1 MSNPSTNFYKI
12 KCIIKSLEIKICKLA
27 ILKINNNFTVM
38 TALVSVRKLK
48 SPNKK
53 NGAHPKS

>member
-1 MSNPSTNFYKI
+1 MK
-12 KCIIKSLEIKICKLA
+12 K
-27 ILKINNNFTVM
+27 FTVI

-53 NGAHPKS
+53 NGANPKS